1 MSELFFFLKVSELL
15 VSEIVMNSNDVL
27 LSTYVTE
34 SFTVVFRE
42 ELSTPAHPDPGRQAT
57 AVFGVREAHTV

>member
-1 MSELFFFLKVSELL
+1 MVA
-15 VSEIVMNSNDVL
+15 EIVTNSNDVF
-27 LSTYVTE
+27 LSTYVKE

-57 AVFGVREAHTV
+57 SVFGVREAHTV

>member
-1 MSELFFFLKVSELL
+1 ML